1 MLAQSRK
8 VKSIQMYRR
17 PVQRAAQ
24 GDRIG
29 LCVSNLDPELI
40 ERGIAAAPGTV
51 KPVQCA
57 VALVRGVTFHKGQ
70 CSSGSKLHVS
80 TGHATIMATVTYF
93 GAQEL
98 PAIMQQQQQQQRQ
111 CDAIAAVATA
121 AAAAVAHSDALAD
134 IPPVQ
139 IDWSIEF
146 LQQEAL
152 VLDAAAAAI
161 AYGSS
166 TDVDVKTAASTG
178 SNSSSSSR
186 SSSSSNKPPL
196 QYALLQFAAP
206 VWCRMGSL
214 VIGSR
219 LDEAPNTS
227 STSSSSTTASTGT
240 SAASCRICLYG
251 RLLEA
256 VDAATAAT
264 QLKLYTAKEKSGTV
278 FRLGTELTTSST
290 TSGTK
295 LYSEVFARDLF
306 GKDTLMTPFVG
317 MIVEGERGEIGRI
330 DGAFGKGGKFK
341 VVFPAGIQA
350 KVCSNLFTVLPYT
363 SSSTCYMHFSL
374 HYHKAVIV
382 HVCTHKLRYVGMI
395 ACKTPH

>member
-80 TGHATIMATVTYF
+80 TGHATVMASVTYF
-93 GAQEL
+93 GAREL
-98 PAIMQQQQQQQRQ
+98 PAIMQQQQQ
-111 CDAIAAVATA
+111 CDTA
-121 AAAAVAHSDALAD
+121 AAAAVATAAVVVVAHGDALAD

-139 IDWSIEF
+139 IDWSTEF

-152 VLDAAAAAI
+152 ILDAAAAST
-161 AYGSS
+161 YSSS
-166 TDVDVKTAASTG
+166 TDADMNTAASTG
-178 SNSSSSSR
+178 SNSSSSR
-186 SSSSSNKPPL
+186 SSSSSKKPPL

-227 STSSSSTTASTGT
+227 STSSSSTTVSTGT

-256 VDAATAAT
+256 VDATAAAT

-278 FRLGTELTTSST
+278 FRLGTELF

-295 LYSEVFARDLF
+295 VYSEVFARDLF

-363 SSSTCYMHFSL
+363 SSDTCYL
-374 HYHKAVIV
+374 Y
-382 HVCTHKLRYVGMI
+382 VCFHCTTLKLS
-395 ACKTPH
+395 

>member
-8 VKSIQMYRR
+8 VKSLQMYRR

-80 TGHATIMATVTYF
+80 TGHATVMATVTYF
-93 GAQEL
+93 GAREL
-98 PAIMQQQQQQQRQ
+98 PAIMQQLQQQKS
-111 CDAIAAVATA
+111 DTA
-121 AAAAVAHSDALAD
+121 AAAAAAAGSDALAD

-139 IDWSIEF
+139 IDWSTEF

-152 VLDAAAAAI
+152 VLDTTATT
-161 AYGSS
+161 YSS
-166 TDVDVKTAASTG
+166 TNATISS
-178 SNSSSSSR
+178 SNSSSSSGNR
-186 SSSSSNKPPL
+186 SKSSNKPPL

-219 LDEAPNTS
+219 LDEAPSTS
-227 STSSSSTTASTGT
+227 STSSSATTSTTGT

-256 VDAATAAT
+256 VDAAT
-264 QLKLYTAKEKSGTV
+264 QLKLYTAKEKTGTV
-278 FRLGTELTTSST
+278 FRLGTGLATTTSSSS
-290 TSGTK
+290 TSSSTK
-295 LYSEVFARDLF
+295 LYAEVFARDLF

-341 VVFPAGIQA
+341 AVFPAGIQA
-350 KVCSNLFTVLPYT
+350 KVCSLFVR
-363 SSSTCYMHFSL
+363 F
-374 HYHKAVIV
+374 
-382 HVCTHKLRYVGMI
+382 
-395 ACKTPH
+395 